1 MEITPEYIR
10 QRWKM
15 HRWYET
21 LLKNNR
27 IRNHF
32 ALKGGAISQP
42 VYDVLMKDMPIMEE
56 GNRIDGRIIDL
67 LEREMLGIATW
78 EDTEELEQLQE
89 QFASTP
95 LLDTK
100 DLDELVEKYG
110 TGSPP
115 KGKVAVVK
123 PVPLKPKGTKKQRPK
138 AKK

>member
-1 MEITPEYIR
+1 M
-10 QRWKM
+10 
-15 HRWYET
+15 
-21 LLKNNR
+21 
-27 IRNHF
+27 
-32 ALKGGAISQP
+32 SQP

-100 DLDELVEKYG
+100 DLDELVEKY
-110 TGSPP
+110 
-115 KGKVAVVK
+115 
-123 PVPLKPKGTKKQRPK
+123 
-138 AKK
+138 

>member
-1 MEITPEYIR
+1 MEIAHEYLRKRRKTP
-10 QRWKM
+10 
-15 HRWYET
+15 RWYET

-27 IRNHF
+27 TRNDVC
-32 ALKGGAISQP
+32 LKGGAMSQP

-56 GNRIDGRIIDL
+56 GNRIDSRIIDL

-100 DLDELVEKYG
+100 DLDELVEKY
-110 TGSPP
+110 
-115 KGKVAVVK
+115 
-123 PVPLKPKGTKKQRPK
+123 
-138 AKK
+138 

>member
-1 MEITPEYIR
+1 MEITPECIR
-10 QRWKM
+10 KRWKR

-27 IRNHF
+27 NRNGV
-32 ALKGGAISQP
+32 ALKGGAISRP

-115 KGKVAVVK
+115 KEKVAVVK
-123 PVPLKPKGTKKQRPK
+123 SIPLKPKGAEKRGPK